1 MLGLMQDIE
10 TLREIRGFI
19 LRLVDGLSPEQLET
33 VPPGASNSILW
44 NLGHLAV
51 TQQLLHYKLSGLPM
65 YLPDEVVDGFRKGT
79 SPADWNGAPP
89 AGIGQVREWLV
100 ELPERL
106 AEDHAAGRFESF
118 QEYPT
123 SAGITLHSL
132 DEALAFNN
140 FHEGLHGGFIMRLKK
155 QI

>member
-1 MLGLMQDIE
+1 MQDIE
-10 TLREIRGFI
+10 TLREIRGFVR
-19 LRLVDGLSPEQLET
+19 RLTDDLSEEQLLAQ
-33 VPPGASNSILW
+33 PPGASNNVLW

-65 YLPDEVVDGFRKGT
+65 YLSDEVVDAFRKGT

-89 AGIGQVREWLV
+89 AGSGEIREWLV

-106 AEDHAAGRFESF
+106 AEDHAAGRFGDF

-123 SAGITLHSL
+123 STGITLRTL
-132 DEALAFNN
+132 EGAIAFNN
-140 FHEGLHGGFIMRLKK
+140 FHEGLHAGFVMRLKK

>member
-1 MLGLMQDIE
+1 MQDIE

-19 LRLVDGLSPEQLET
+19 LRLVDGLSPEQLEA

-123 SAGITLHSL
+123 STGITLHSL

>member
-1 MLGLMQDIE
+1 MQDIE

-19 LRLVDGLSPEQLET
+19 LRLVEGLSPEQVEAQ
-33 VPPGASNSILW
+33 PPGASNNVLW

-65 YLPDEVVDGFRKGT
+65 YLPDEVVAGFRKGT

-89 AGIGQVREWLV
+89 AGMDQIRKWLV

-118 QEYPT
+118 HEYPT
-123 SAGITLHSL
+123 STGITLHSL
-132 DEALAFNN
+132 DEAVAFNN
-140 FHEGLHGGFIMRLKK
+140 FHEGIHAGFVMRLKK
-155 QI
+155 QV

>member
-19 LRLVDGLSPEQLET
+19 LRLVDGLSPEQLEA

-65 YLPDEVVDGFRKGT
+65 YLPDEVSRMLWVLIRKLG
-79 SPADWNGAPP
+79 S
-89 AGIGQVREWLV
+89 R
-100 ELPERL
+100 
-106 AEDHAAGRFESF
+106 
-118 QEYPT
+118 
-123 SAGITLHSL
+123 
-132 DEALAFNN
+132 
-140 FHEGLHGGFIMRLKK
+140 
-155 QI
+155 QIQPQTVPD